1 MEDGVKEG
9 QQEKVD
15 SSPSPIESEQV
26 NESPKIAAFEDL
38 PIIEPDLIRTD
49 RERLRNELTTFYTYL
64 LKEWQTWIDDHTEDL
79 RKSHEGRL
87 TVHAKTMSDQAM
99 RPFFKQLR
107 RDQLERNLLHALSTI
122 AVSLQQRA
130 YVTANDVY
138 LRMAIGNAPWP
149 IGVAAV
155 GIHERSAQER
165 IKAPVDKAHVLHDE
179 VTRKWVQQVKR
190 LITHCQRV
198 REPTDPAQRMG

>member
-1 MEDGVKEG
+1 MEEKEVKEVKEG
-9 QQEKVD
+9 NSEETVD
-15 SSPSPIESEQV
+15 T
-26 NESPKIAAFEDL
+26 FEDL
-38 PIIEPDLIRTD
+38 PVIEPDLIRID
-49 RERLRNELTTFYTYL
+49 REKLRNNLNLLYKYL
-64 LKEWQTWIDDHTEDL
+64 LKEWQDWIDDHADDL

-87 TVHAKTMSDQAM
+87 TLHAKSCSDHTM

-107 RDQLERNLLHALSTI
+107 RDLLDPSLLHALSRI
-122 AVSLQQRA
+122 ASALQLRA

-165 IKAPVDKAHVLHDE
+165 IRAPVDKAHVLHDE